1 MTDHEKEVLE
11 RFVTFIE
18 KTDPET
24 REKLICFCEGAAN
37 MATMIQKEE
46 KTA

>member
-1 MTDHEKEVLE
+1 MTDHEKEVME

-18 KTDPET
+18 TADKET
-24 REKLICFCEGAAN
+24 REKLICFCEGAVG
-37 MATMIQKEE
+37 MASMIQKEE